1 MCIKVEDLKR
11 FNEKEFSNYFKKLK
25 EEISN
30 TNDNFI
36 ILYGKVNCGKTTI
49 ATKLVDNASYMENIK
64 TLYFSLETSKSTITK
79 MIREDS
85 NYLTIYDRPI
95 TIEYIISKF
104 KEKEPKFVVIDYLQ
118 LIGFDKSKCLSMNK
132 ELELIKEDLK
142 KLAKELNIKI
152 VVTSICR

>member
-11 FNEKEFSNYFKKLK
+11 FNEKEFSNYFEKLK
-25 EEISN
+25 EEIKN

-36 ILYGKVNCGKTTI
+36 ILNGKVNCGKTTI
-49 ATKLVDNASYMENIK
+49 ATKLVDNASYMEKIN
-64 TLYFSLETSKSTITK
+64 TLFFSLETSESTIK
-79 MIREDS
+79 RMINKDS

-95 TIEYIISKF
+95 TIKDMISEI
-104 KEKEPKFVVIDYLQ
+104 KEKEPQFVVIDYLQ
-118 LIGFDKSKCLSMNK
+118 LIGFYKSKCLSRNK